1 MGMKNMSVG
10 SVCAVLLIG
19 SVGAAAGAERVNSHY
34 ITNRAP
40 LAAKPYTELP
50 IGAIEPTGWLNKQL
64 ETMASGMTGHLD
76 ELYPQ
81 VVGPRNGWLGGDG
94 DGWERGPYWI
104 DGLLPLAY
112 ILKDDALIAKVR
124 PWVEWTL
131 THQAEDG
138 YMGPV
143 PFEQPPTP
151 EPGIQ
156 RGPRRDWW
164 PKMVML
170 KVLQQYYMA
179 TGDDR
184 VVDVMTKYFRYQ
196 LRELPK
202 TPLGHWSFW
211 GNRRG
216 GDNLMVVLWLYN
228 ITGDDFLLDLAELI
242 HKQTHPYT
250 EIFLERGDIE
260 LHRYEQGTNGA
271 SAFHCVNLAQGIKEP
286 IVYYQLHPEEKHI
299 RAVKKAFADIRKYHG
314 QPHGLYGADEGMH
327 GRVLTQGSEF
337 CTCVEMMFSLEKMIE
352 ITGDVGFADHLE
364 KLAYNMLPTQ
374 ATDDY
379 MARQYFQQANQVTC
393 AVHRHNFFDHTTD
406 GVVYGLLTGYPC
418 CTCNLHQGWPKFV
431 GHLWMASADNGL
443 AALLYGPS
451 KVTAKVAQG
460 QTVTIAEET
469 AYPFKEAVRF
479 TISTSAPVT
488 FALHLRIPGWCR
500 DAKVTVNGTP
510 FDATLEAGHVAKVER
525 PWNDGDIV
533 ELVLPMTMRTERW
546 HENSVSIERG
556 PLVYA
561 LRIDESWKTHER
573 YREVQPASPWNYA
586 LLERSLRD
594 MDGYVVVAGDAT
606 ALEPWNLENAPISIR
621 TKGVRLPHWQL
632 YSGMAGPIPW
642 SPQGRQN
649 DWAVENI
656 TLVPYGCTTLR
667 ISAFPTVR

>member
-1 MGMKNMSVG
+1 MKNASLISLVIVTLICSTSSAG
-10 SVCAVLLIG
+10 SASG
-19 SVGAAAGAERVNSHY
+19 GPTHY

-50 IGAIEPTGWLNKQL
+50 IGSIEPTGWLRRQL
-64 ETMASGMTGHLD
+64 EIMASGMTGRLD

-112 ILKDDALIAKVR
+112 ILKDRALIEKVR

-131 THQAEDG
+131 THQTEDG
-138 YMGPV
+138 YIGPV
-143 PFEQPPTP
+143 PFETPPTP

-156 RGPRRDWW
+156 KSPRRDWW

-179 TGDDR
+179 TGDAR
-184 VVDVMTKYFRYQ
+184 VIEVMTKYFRYQ

-216 GDNLMVVLWLYN
+216 GDNLLVVLWLYN
-228 ITGDDFLLDLAELI
+228 ITGDGFLLELAELI
-242 HKQTHPYT
+242 HRQTHPYT
-250 EIFLERGDIE
+250 EIFLERGDIA
-260 LHRYEQGTNGA
+260 LHRHEQGADGA

-286 IVYYQLHPEEKHI
+286 IVYYQLHPEDKHL

-337 CTCVEMMFSLEKMIE
+337 CTCVEMMFSLEKMLE
-352 ITGDVGFADHLE
+352 ITGDVAFADHLE
-364 KLAYNMLPTQ
+364 LLAYNTLPAQ

-393 AVHRHNFFDHTTD
+393 AMHMHNFFDHTID
-406 GVVYGLLTGYPC
+406 GVVFGLLTGYPC

-431 GHLWMASADNGL
+431 GHLWMASADDGL
-443 AALLYGPS
+443 AALVYGPS

-460 QTVTIAEET
+460 QMMTIAEQT
-469 AYPFKEAVRF
+469 NYPFSESVRF
-479 TISTSAPVT
+479 TVATSEAVT
-488 FALHLRIPGWCR
+488 FALHLRIPTWCR
-500 DAKVTVNGTP
+500 DARITVNSHP
-510 FDATLEAGHVAKVER
+510 FEGKLEAGSVAKVDR
-525 PWNDGDIV
+525 RWSDGDTV
-533 ELVLPMTMRTERW
+533 ELTLPMTMRTQRW

-561 LRIDESWKTHER
+561 LRIEETWTTHEQ

-586 LLERSLRD
+586 LLEASLKD
-594 MDGYVVVAGDAT
+594 LDAAYAVAANDAAT
-606 ALEPWNLENAPISIR
+606 LEPWNLRNAPIAIR
-621 TKGVRLPHWQL
+621 AKGVRLPHWQL

-642 SPQGRQN
+642 SPQSRQD
-649 DWAVENI
+649 DWPVEDI
-656 TLVPYGCTTLR
+656 TLVPYGCTALR